1 MGLGLFIGE
10 IMKLLFDLY
19 SLQSYGTVKF
29 NGGAEYVKVVFK
41 KIVALLDENTEL
53 VCTYKSCSELPED
66 IKAIIIENKIPLI
79 DITSKSLSSV
89 IIDNN
94 IDRAYVGIIQRFP
107 ELEVSNDVEL
117 IIVWHDVRSV
127 ELQVN
132 IRNIVLESNLST
144 VSSFITLFTKLLFY
158 PFYTLLKSRRAYQGY
173 DNIVNLA
180 RRKNTKI
187 FTVSKHTKHT
197 ILSLF
202 SGIDPKRILVY
213 WAPSTDVNGLSTKPV
228 PLLENEKFWLLLG
241 FGRWEKNNSIIILA
255 LIKNKLFHAS
265 NRKLVLVGSYKST
278 LAYKFF
284 KSHKW
289 IVFLDY
295 AERET
300 LEWLYENAEVFVF
313 PTFSEGFGY
322 PPIEAMKYGTPVL
335 ASATS
340 SIVEVCGSAPLYMC
354 PYNKVEVASRIDQLL
369 SEVGLV
375 SKKALLERYEFAKD
389 KQDGDLDKMVKMII
403 KKE

>member
-1 MGLGLFIGE
+1 MGLSLFIGE

-19 SLQSYGTVKF
+19 SLQSYGNVKF

-41 KIVALLDENTEL
+41 KVVTLLDEHTEL

-66 IKAIIIENKIPLI
+66 IKEIVIKNKITLI

-89 IIDNN
+89 ISDNN

-107 ELEVSNDVEL
+107 ELEVSEDVEL

-127 ELQVN
+127 ELQMN
-132 IRNIVLESNLST
+132 IRSIVLESNLSS
-144 VSSFITLFTKLLFY
+144 VSSFITLFIKLLLY
-158 PFYTLLKSRRAYQGY
+158 PIYTLLRSRSAYKAY

-202 SGIDPKRILVY
+202 SGIEQARIFVY
-213 WAPSTDVNGLSTKPV
+213 WAPSTDINGLSTKPISS
-228 PLLENEKFWLLLG
+228 LENENFWLMLG

-255 LIKNKLFHAS
+255 LIKNKLFRSS

-278 LAYKFF
+278 LAYRLF

-354 PYNKVEVASRIDQLL
+354 PYNQVEVASRIDQLL
-369 SEVGLV
+369 SEVDLV
-375 SKKALLERYEFAKD
+375 SKQSLIERYEFAKS
-389 KQDGDLDKMVKMII
+389 KQDGDLSEMVKMII
-403 KKE
+403 RK